1 MRRKKRTFAR
11 AASGIE
17 DHRGTSADLV
27 ALELLETNAEPVG
40 NHRLL
45 LALREADIEVAEA
58 TAGRILRRLVSQ
70 GLAKTLGKRGRVLTS
85 AGRSKLIHLRAE
97 QTRQQRSAR
106 LLDVANIA
114 DVESL
119 RDMLLVR
126 RAIEPEAA
134 RLAAQRATLEDIR
147 LLDEC
152 TRAHCSAPTDGGNR
166 VEPAVSFHTQLIRSS
181 HHKFL
186 IEIGL
191 LTLEQND
198 TFLLDRISHDPV
210 MAKRSKTETAKE
222 AKALVEDHEI
232 IVDAVKRGDAD
243 TAERRMR
250 QHIDRLL
257 ARTVAYI
264 ASINRKGVA
273 K

>member
-1 MRRKKRTFAR
+1 MPRKKGIYTGRT
-11 AASGIE
+11 GVD
-17 DHRGTSADLV
+17 DHRGGTADLV
-27 ALELLETNAEPVG
+27 ALELLETNVEPVG
-40 NHRLL
+40 NHRLV
-45 LALREADIEVAEA
+45 LALGKAGIEVAEA
-58 TAGRILRRLVSQ
+58 TAGRILRQLVAQ
-70 GLAKTLGKRGRVLTS
+70 GFAKTLGKRGRVLTS
-85 AGRSKLIHLRAE
+85 AGRSRLILLRAE
-97 QTRQQRSAR
+97 QIRQQRSAR

-119 RDMLLVR
+119 RDMLIVR

-134 RLAAQRATLEDIR
+134 RLAAQRSTVDDIR

-152 TRAHCSAPTDGGNR
+152 TRAHCSAPSAGGNR
-166 VEPAVSFHTQLIRSS
+166 VEPAVSFHTQLILSS

-191 LTLEQND
+191 LALEQND
-198 TFLLDRISHDPV
+198 TFLLDRISHDPA
-210 MAKRSKTETAKE
+210 MAKRTKAETEKE
-222 AKALVEDHEI
+222 AKAFVEDHEV
-232 IVDAVKRGDAD
+232 IVNAIKHRDAD

-264 ASINRKGVA
+264 ASINRKGVS

>member
-1 MRRKKRTFAR
+1 MRRGKRTSSR
-11 AASGIE
+11 AASFG
-17 DHRGTSADLV
+17 DHRGSATDLV
-27 ALELLETNAEPVG
+27 ALELLETNDEPVG
-40 NHRLL
+40 NHRLV
-45 LALREADIEVAEA
+45 LALREADIVVAEA
-58 TAGRILRRLVSQ
+58 TAGRILRRLVAH

-85 AGRSKLIHLRAE
+85 AGRSALMKLRAE

-119 RDMLLVR
+119 RDMLIVR

-134 RLAAQRATLEDIR
+134 RLAAQRATDEDIR

-198 TFLLDRISHDPV
+198 TFLLDRISHDPA
-210 MAKRSKTETAKE
+210 MAKRTKTETERE
-222 AKALVEDHEI
+222 AKALVDDHEV
-232 IVDAVKRGDAD
+232 IVDAIKRRDAD
-243 TAERRMR
+243 TAEQRMR

-257 ARTVAYI
+257 ARTTAYI
-264 ASINRKGVA
+264 ASIHRKSA
-273 K
+273 